1 MNTRFLLIGTLAAA
15 LTLYV
20 WQVIS
25 NVALPWHEA
34 TMHMWDGATNDAIV
48 KAVREAAP
56 ENGVYFS
63 GQGILA
69 AVSMRPDLADKTQMM
84 GPMMA
89 RQIGIDLVV
98 AFLLALIMARLGTTT
113 PGRAAVT
120 FGLAGLAAGTVTE
133 LSNWNWYGYD
143 LGFSVV
149 NVAELT
155 IMFALGG
162 LVLAVVYRKI
172 VSALPE
178 LPVVVAQGGIG
189 MDAGTRARR

>member
-1 MNTRFLLIGTLAAA
+1 MNTRFLVVGTLAAA

-20 WQVIS
+20 WQVVS

-34 TMHMWDGATNDAIV
+34 TMHMWEGPTNDAV
-48 KAVREAAP
+48 VQAVRAAAP

-89 RQIGIDLVV
+89 KQIGIDLVV
-98 AFLLALIMARLGTTT
+98 GFLLALVVLRTGTTT
-113 PGRAAVT
+113 PARTAAT
-120 FGLAGLAAGTVTE
+120 LGLVGLAAGLVTE

-143 LGFSVV
+143 LAFSLV
-149 NVAELT
+149 NVAELAVAW
-155 IMFALGG
+155 FLAG
-162 LVLAVVYRKI
+162 LTLAWVHRKF
-172 VSALPE
+172 STAFPE
-178 LPVVVAQGGIG
+178 LPGVVAQGGIG
-189 MDAGTRARR
+189 MDPGARARR

>member
-1 MNTRFLLIGTLAAA
+1 MNTRFLVVGTLAAA

-20 WQVIS
+20 WQVVS

-34 TMHMWDGATNDAIV
+34 TMYMWEGPTNDAV
-48 KAVREAAP
+48 VQAVRAAAP

-89 RQIGIDLVV
+89 KQIGIDLVV
-98 AFLLALIMARLGTTT
+98 ALLLALVVLRTGTTT
-113 PGRAAVT
+113 PARTAAT
-120 FGLAGLAAGTVTE
+120 LGLAGLAAGLVTE

-143 LGFSVV
+143 LAFSLV
-149 NVAELT
+149 NVAELAVAWFLAGLT
-155 IMFALGG
+155 LAL
-162 LVLAVVYRKI
+162 VHRKL
-172 VSALPE
+172 STAFPE
-178 LPVVVAQGGIG
+178 LPGVVAQGGIG
-189 MDAGTRARR
+189 MDPGARARR